1 MSTEPHRVAMDEAIE
16 LEARAFDAL
25 LEGRDAEPL
34 LRAAVDAWR
43 ESWESAPPRSF
54 GRLIGMVKAAVLA
67 GDAKGAAREIRAS
80 IGPEGDS
87 PPSWYALAIAA
98 LVVGDDPLAAR
109 AARGMRE
116 GSEAFG
122 RAADAIEALA
132 TGDGER
138 YAAAVRAI
146 VADFEQRSDHLTGVA
161 IADTALMLER
171 LAEPRGLAV
180 RPSSP
185 VMPA

>member
-16 LEARAFDAL
+16 LEARAHDAL

-34 LRAAVDAWR
+34 LRAAVEAWQR
-43 ESWESAPPRSF
+43 SWEAAPPRSF

-67 GDAKGAAREIRAS
+67 GDATDAARLIRAA
-80 IGPEGDS
+80 IGPQGDS

-98 LVVGDDPLAAR
+98 LVVGDEPLAAH
-109 AARGMRE
+109 AATGMRE
-116 GSEAFG
+116 GSDAFV
-122 RAADAIEALA
+122 RTAEAIEALVA
-132 TGDGER
+132 RDAER
-138 YAAAVRAI
+138 YAAAVQAI

-171 LAEPRGLAV
+171 LAEPRGLAAH
-180 RPSSP
+180 PSSP
-185 VMPA
+185 LLPA